1 MANEWQLYTHQINAY
16 AYYSGLF
23 DSEMLDGI
31 IETGEKIKAEPA
43 AVGGDFTV
51 AGGTNDSIRK
61 TTIHWI
67 PTVEDNA
74 WIFRKLTDV
83 ILQANQQ
90 WFGFD
95 LNNIE
100 NLQYSVYNEGDFYE
114 KHVDHHF
121 QGAGQYPRKLS
132 FTMQLTDPSEYEG
145 GETMLITAKD
155 PFPISKD
162 RGTITFF
169 PSYTLHEV
177 KPITKG
183 IRKALVGWI
192 HGPRWK

>member
-1 MANEWQLYTHQINAY
+1 MTATWQLQTHQVNAY
-16 AYYSGLF
+16 CYYNGVF
-23 DSEMLDGI
+23 DSEQLDDIVEMGDKLLL
-31 IETGEKIKAEPA
+31 EGAK
-43 AVGGDFTV
+43 VGGDFSN
-51 AGGTNDSIRK
+51 AGGENGSIRK
-61 TTIHWI
+61 TTIGWV
-67 PTVEDNA
+67 PTTEENA
-74 WIFRKLTDV
+74 WLYRKLTD
-83 ILQANQQ
+83 IITQANAQ

-95 LNNIE
+95 LNHIE
-100 NLQYSVYNEGDFYE
+100 SLQYSIYNEGDFYDA
-114 KHVDHHF
+114 HVDHHF

-145 GETMLITAKD
+145 GDVMLITSHD

-162 RGTITFF
+162 RGVITFF

-183 IRKALVGWI
+183 TRKALVGWI

>member
-1 MANEWQLYTHQINAY
+1 MANEWQLHTHQVNAY

-31 IETGEKIKAEPA
+31 IETGEKIKAEA
-43 AVGGDFTV
+43 ASVGGGP
-51 AGGTNDSIRK
+51 GGPGEVNDTIRK

-67 PTVEDNA
+67 PTVEENA

-83 ILQANQQ
+83 ILQANLQ

-95 LNNIE
+95 INNIE
-100 NLQYSVYNEGDFYE
+100 NLQYSVYEEGDFYGA
-114 KHVDHHF
+114 HVDHHF

-145 GETMLITAKD
+145 GETMLITSQE
-155 PFPISKD
+155 PFAIPKD

-183 IRKALVGWI
+183 TRKALVGWI

>member
-1 MANEWQLYTHQINAY
+1 MI
-16 AYYSGLF
+16 
-23 DSEMLDGI
+23 DGI
-31 IETGEKIKAEPA
+31 IETGDALKAEA
-43 AVGGDFTV
+43 AQVGGNPTGPGIV
-51 AGGTNDSIRK
+51 NDTIRK

-67 PTVEDNA
+67 PTVEENA
-74 WIFRKLTDV
+74 WIFRKLTDI

-95 LNNIE
+95 INNIE
-100 NLQYSVYNEGDFYE
+100 NLQYSVYEEGDFYAA
-114 KHVDHHF
+114 HVDHHF

-145 GETMLITAKD
+145 GETMLITSQEPFAIPKD
-155 PFPISKD
+155 K
-162 RGTITFF
+162 GVITFF

-183 IRKALVGWI
+183 TRKALVGWI

>member
-1 MANEWQLYTHQINAY
+1 MANEWQLKTHQVNAY
-16 AYYSGLF
+16 CYYSGLF
-23 DSEMLDGI
+23 DEDMIDGI
-31 IETGEKIKAEPA
+31 IETGDKIKAEQA
-43 AVGGDFTV
+43 QVGGSFTSP
-51 AGGTNDSIRK
+51 GGVDPNIRK
-61 TTIHWI
+61 TLISWI
-67 PTVEDNA
+67 PTTEENA

-83 ILQANQQ
+83 ILAANEQ

-95 LNNIE
+95 LEHIE

-114 KHVDHHF
+114 RHVDHHF
-121 QGAGQYPRKLS
+121 QGPGQYPRKLS

-155 PFPISKD
+155 PFAIPKD
-162 RGTITFF
+162 KGTITFF

-183 IRKALVGWI
+183 TRKALVGWV

>member
-1 MANEWQLYTHQINAY
+1 MANEWQLHTHQVNSY

-23 DSEMLDGI
+23 DNEMLDGI
-31 IETGEKIKAEPA
+31 IETGEKIKAEA
-43 AVGGDFTV
+43 ASVGGSFTN
-51 AGGTNDSIRK
+51 AGGPNESIRK

-67 PTVEDNA
+67 PTIEDNA

-83 ILQANQQ
+83 ILAANEQ

-100 NLQYSVYNEGDFYE
+100 NLQYSVYNVGDFYE
-114 KHVDHHF
+114 KHVDHMF

-155 PFPISKD
+155 PFPIPKD

-177 KPITKG
+177 MPITKG
-183 IRKALVGWI
+183 TRKALVGWV
-192 HGPRWK
+192 HGPRLK